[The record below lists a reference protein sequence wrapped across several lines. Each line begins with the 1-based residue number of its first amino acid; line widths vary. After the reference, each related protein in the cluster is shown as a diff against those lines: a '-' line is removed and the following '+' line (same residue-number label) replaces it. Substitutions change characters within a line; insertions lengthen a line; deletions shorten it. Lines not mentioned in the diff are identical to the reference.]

1 MKKMI
6 KEWLLSDLY
15 NLNRYNLKEWLPFKN
30 SHQKAFEDVY
40 RNTIALNDNHLLVGW
55 YKGTQLLA
63 MCDGEVCEK
72 TFFVKNIL
80 SVSQAFGF
88 KECLMMLEKIVKS
101 RRLTTIY
108 LPDFSDVSLA
118 KERLLRLGF
127 VKQSSPKEGYY
138 YTVTY
143 HTGIVLGGGG
153 ARGSYQ
159 VGAWHALKEMGIKYD
174 LVSGTSVGALNGA
187 FMVQGNLEDA
197 EEMWRNIATKKI
209 LNLSLDETEHKT
221 REKLIKGVKVL
232 TSSALKENGVDST
245 PLYHMIETMVDEEKM
260 FDPNKKPIEFYF
272 IATLAPKMEEV
283 VVSLSDIQKEELSKW
298 LLATSSFY
306 PAMKACEINGQ
317 YYIDG
322 GYRNNIP
329 KDVLVKHG
337 ATELIVIDVKGPGF
351 IKPTRVP
358 RDVTETLVSSKWG
371 LGAVLLFDKERAVWN
386 MQQGYLDTMKAF
398 HVYEGTWYAIK
409 STTYKKEIITLTKHF
424 LAYLKTSKDVKK
436 LGKKISVQ
444 WIMQHH
450 IQPEVFGVFLLEETA
465 KMFLVDPSKVYSLQ
479 ELEQELVKSFDEKKE
494 LVDENML
501 ISLGEWMI
509 DYVKQTVPFSEKT
522 VLEYAYHLIDE
533 KSDIVERLF
542 EVSWRQVLQAMF
554 IRFLKERN
562 K

>member
-1 MKKMI
+1 MI
-6 KEWLLSDLY
+6 KEWFPSDLY
-15 NLNRYNLKEWLPFKN
+15 KLSRYNPKEWLPFQS
-30 SHQKAFEDVY
+30 SHQKSLEEVY
-40 RNTIALNDNHLLVGW
+40 HNSFSLEDNHLLVGW
-55 YKGTQLLA
+55 YKGSHLLA
-63 MCDGEVCEK
+63 ICDGEICEQ

-80 SVSQAFGF
+80 SVSPDFGF
-88 KECLMMLEKIVKS
+88 TECLMMLEDIAKS
-101 RRLTTIY
+101 RRLNTIY

-118 KERLLRLGF
+118 KEKLIELGF
-127 VKQSSPKEGYY
+127 VKQASPKKGYY

-159 VGAWHALKEMGIKYD
+159 VGAWHALREIGVEYD
-174 LVSGTSVGALNGA
+174 LISGTSVGALNGA

-197 EEMWRNIATKKI
+197 ENMWSDIATDKI
-209 LNLSLDETEHKT
+209 LNLSFDESENKT
-221 REKLIKGVKVL
+221 REKLIEGVKIL
-232 TSSALKENGVDST
+232 TTSALKENGVDST
-245 PLYHMIETMVDEEKM
+245 PLYHMIQTMIDEEKM
-260 FDPNKKPIEFYF
+260 FDPNKKTIEFYF
-272 IATLAPKMEEV
+272 ITTLAPKMEEV
-283 VVSLSDIQKEELSKW
+283 VVSLSDTPKEELSKW

-317 YYIDG
+317 YYVDG

-329 KDVLVKHG
+329 KDVLLKRG

-351 IKPTRVP
+351 IKPVRVP
-358 RDVTETLVSSKWG
+358 REVTETLVSSKWG

-386 MQQGYLDTMKAF
+386 MQQGYLDAMKAF
-398 HVYEGTWYAIK
+398 HVYEGSYYTIDSK
-409 STTYKKEIITLTKHF
+409 NYKKDAMALTKAF
-424 LAYLKTSKDVKK
+424 LLYLKTSQSVNW
-436 LGKKISVQ
+436 LGKKVSVQ

-465 KMFLVDPSKVYSLQ
+465 KIFSVDPSKVYSLQ

-494 LVDENML
+494 VVDENML
-501 ISLGEWMI
+501 ISLGEWVI
-509 DYVKQTVPFSEKT
+509 DYVRQTVPFSEKT

-542 EVSWRQVLQAMF
+542 EVSWKQVLQAMF